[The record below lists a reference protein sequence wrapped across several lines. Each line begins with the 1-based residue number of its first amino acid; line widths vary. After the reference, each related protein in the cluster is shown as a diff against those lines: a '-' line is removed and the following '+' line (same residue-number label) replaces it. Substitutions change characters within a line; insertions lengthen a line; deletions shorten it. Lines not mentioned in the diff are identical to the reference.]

1 MITTTINKK
10 TTPEPQHI
18 RSITG
23 TNAKIRSRRP
33 VPVPLFLYLN
43 LLLFILCITTNS
55 CVMAK
60 EEGRSEEIEGDE
72 MEHLPQDEGHKENKN
87 NPSVMEEIENN
98 LSLVAASIKKRI
110 KETLGD
116 QDGIDD
122 DDYDYDDDY
131 DDWEKDERDDNAE
144 NEKEFGEAED
154 YNEEDKIE
162 DDRTWLDVFGE
173 MAKEILTQH
182 VIPPTNAECR
192 WDWISARCEPYCNC
206 AFIPQLGDY
215 HLGRSCR
222 FRDKNTE
229 GIENLPD
236 WEEMDVCHVPPN
248 TKYAR
253 TVRGILRTKKEV
265 GEIVQIKARDLSTK
279 ADVKGKVI
287 KARGNMCSA
296 LLPDVGDEDFYQ
308 TTKEGDGGETKRK
321 KLHRL
326 LCDQDKWVK
335 MKVESEMLENDF
347 FASGGIGRRYLS

>member
-1 MITTTINKK
+1 LPI
-10 TTPEPQHI
+10 
-18 RSITG
+18 S
-23 TNAKIRSRRP
+23 
-33 VPVPLFLYLN
+33 FLI
-43 LLLFILCITTNS
+43 FF
-55 CVMAK
+55 
-60 EEGRSEEIEGDE
+60 
-72 MEHLPQDEGHKENKN
+72 Q
-87 NPSVMEEIENN
+87 
-98 LSLVAASIKKRI
+98 
-110 KETLGD
+110 
-116 QDGIDD
+116 
-122 DDYDYDDDY
+122 
-131 DDWEKDERDDNAE
+131 
-144 NEKEFGEAED
+144 
-154 YNEEDKIE
+154 
-162 DDRTWLDVFGE
+162 
-173 MAKEILTQH
+173 
-182 VIPPTNAECR
+182 IPPTNAECR